1 MSAAATTPAS
11 SFAARSNMLL
21 PGLLAWVATVGV
33 PAAERGV
40 GWAPRALSFVVLASM
55 VAGPIV
61 VGSRPR
67 LGRVLGIHVTVGA
80 SVVTWLLLGPNV
92 GVLHLEPVR
101 AAIGALAWI
110 LFAFGWGSVR
120 VRGHV
125 PEDDPRVLPG
135 AALPARGSLP
145 LSATAVVAIGV
156 LGAALPL
163 FSAWRVTR
171 PSHALLA
178 HAVALVA
185 AISLV
190 TGAARIAVDRQSYKP
205 VTPAGARVMA
215 ATRPLAVLAVV
226 VFFGAIWML
235 LR

>member
-1 MSAAATTPAS
+1 MPDAATAPTS

-40 GWAPRALSFVVLASM
+40 GWAPRVLSVVALAAM

-61 VGSRPR
+61 LGWNPR
-67 LGRVLGIHVTVGA
+67 LGRALGIHLALGA
-80 SVVTWLLLGPNV
+80 SLVTWLLLGPNV

-101 AAIGALAWI
+101 AAIGALAWV

-120 VRGHV
+120 ARGHV

-145 LSATAVVAIGV
+145 LSATVVVAIGV

-185 AISLV
+185 AIALV
-190 TGAARIAVDRQSYKP
+190 TGAARIAVDRQSYRP
-205 VTPAGARVMA
+205 VTPGGARVVA
-215 ATRPLAVLAVV
+215 ATRPLAALAVV
-226 VFFGAIWML
+226 VFFGTIWML